1 MNTQKL
7 KQGFTLIELMI
18 VVAIIGVL
26 AAIGIP
32 AYQDYVAKAQ
42 VAEAMSL
49 LDGLKTPVGLS
60 VSESGS
66 EKGCVILDGAVK
78 SGKYVAKIEPTG
90 AAASCS
96 LLATFAGTSAAI
108 NPKVADK
115 TVTFTY
121 TPADGVW
128 KCTTNLTEAVKPLTC
143 ESTPAINP

>member
-18 VVAIIGVL
+18 VVAIIGIL

-49 LDGLKTPVGLS
+49 LDGLKTPIGLS

-66 EKGCVILDGAVK
+66 EKGCTILEGAVR
-78 SGKYVAKIEPTG
+78 SGKYVATINATG
-90 AAASCS
+90 AATSCT
-96 LLATFAGTSAAI
+96 LVATFNGASANI

-121 TPADGVW
+121 TSADGAWACSSNLADAVRPVT
-128 KCTTNLTEAVKPLTC
+128 CTSAA
-143 ESTPAINP
+143 SNP

>member
-18 VVAIIGVL
+18 VVAIIGIL

-60 VSESGS
+60 VSQSGT
-66 EKGCVILDGAVK
+66 EKGCSILEGAVR
-78 SGKYVAKIEPTG
+78 SGKYVSTIDATG
-90 AAASCS
+90 AATSCT
-96 LLATFAGTSAAI
+96 LVATFVDASKGI

-121 TPADGVW
+121 NATDGSW
-128 KCTTNLTEAVKPLTC
+128 ACSSNLEDAVRPLTC
-143 ESTPAINP
+143 TKAASNP

>member
-49 LDGLKTPVGLS
+49 LDGLKTPIGLS
-60 VSESGS
+60 VSEAGA
-66 EKGCVILDGAVK
+66 EKGCVILEGAVR
-78 SGKYVAKIEPTG
+78 SGKYVAKIDSTG
-90 AAASCS
+90 AATSCT
-96 LLATFAGTSAAI
+96 LVATFVDASKGI

-115 TVTFTY
+115 TVTLTY
-121 TPADGVW
+121 TAATGAWACSSNLADAVRPVT
-128 KCTTNLTEAVKPLTC
+128 CTAAT
-143 ESTPAINP
+143 SNP

>member
-49 LDGLKTPVGLS
+49 LDGLKTPIGLS
-60 VSESGS
+60 VSEAGA
-66 EKGCVILDGAVK
+66 EKGCVILEGAVR
-78 SGKYVAKIEPTG
+78 SGKYVAKIDSTG
-90 AAASCS
+90 AATSCT
-96 LLATFAGTSAAI
+96 LVATFVDASKGI

-115 TVTFTY
+115 TVTLTY
-121 TPADGVW
+121 TAANGAWACSSNLADAVRPVT
-128 KCTTNLTEAVKPLTC
+128 CTAAT
-143 ESTPAINP
+143 SNP

>member
-49 LDGLKTPVGLS
+49 LDGLKTPIGLS
-60 VSESGS
+60 VSEAGA
-66 EKGCVILDGAVK
+66 EKGCVILEGAVR
-78 SGKYVAKIEPTG
+78 SGKYVAKIDSTG
-90 AAASCS
+90 AATSCTLVASFVDAS
-96 LLATFAGTSAAI
+96 KGI

-115 TVTFTY
+115 TVTLTY
-121 TPADGVW
+121 TAANGAWACSSNLADAVRPVT
-128 KCTTNLTEAVKPLTC
+128 CTAAT
-143 ESTPAINP
+143 SNP

>member
-49 LDGLKTPVGLS
+49 LDGLKTPIGLS

-66 EKGCVILDGAVK
+66 EKGLILEGAVK
-78 SGKYVAKIEPTG
+78 SGKYVAKIEATG
-90 AAASCS
+90 AATSCT
-96 LLATFAGTSAAI
+96 LVATFAGASTAI

-121 TPADGVW
+121 TTADSAW
-128 KCTTNLTEAVKPLTC
+128 KCTTNLSEAVKPVTC
-143 ESTPAINP
+143 ESTPANNP

>member
-18 VVAIIGVL
+18 VVAIIGIL

-60 VSESGS
+60 VSQSGT
-66 EKGCVILDGAVK
+66 EKGCSILEGAVR
-78 SGKYVAKIEPTG
+78 SGKYVATIDATG
-90 AAASCS
+90 AATSCT
-96 LLATFAGTSAAI
+96 LVATFVDASKGI

-121 TPADGVW
+121 SATDGSWACSSNLADAVRPVT
-128 KCTTNLTEAVKPLTC
+128 CTATA
-143 ESTPAINP
+143 SNP

>member
-49 LDGLKTPVGLS
+49 LDGLKTPIGLS
-60 VSESGS
+60 VSEAGS
-66 EKGCVILDGAVK
+66 EKGCLILDGAVR
-78 SGKYVAKIEPTG
+78 SGKYVSKIDATG
-90 AAASCS
+90 AAASCT
-96 LLATFAGTSAAI
+96 LVATFASASAAI

-121 TPADGVW
+121 TSADGAWVCSSNLADAVRPVT
-128 KCTTNLTEAVKPLTC
+128 CTAAA
-143 ESTPAINP
+143 SNP

>member
-18 VVAIIGVL
+18 VVAIIGIL

-32 AYQDYVAKAQ
+32 AYQDYLAKAQ

-49 LDGLKTPVGLS
+49 LDGLKTSVAIS

-66 EKGCVILDGAVK
+66 DKGCTIQTGAVR
-78 SGKYVAKIEPTG
+78 SGKYVAKIDATG
-90 AAASCS
+90 AATSCT
-96 LLATFAGTSAAI
+96 LVATFNSASAAI

-121 TPADGVW
+121 TAADGAWACSSNLADAVRPVA
-128 KCTTNLTEAVKPLTC
+128 CTAPT
-143 ESTPAINP
+143 SNP